1 MFFCAK
7 CIFVVCQAVVSV
19 AVLLLAAKIQDGC
32 LKLKSIIFTRV
43 ASSDYH
49 YDDRFSQ
56 FHSCGTYSVLSR
68 SHSVEVYDIII
79 GRLPWQPDGQPD
91 GIKFTQCVSDQK
103 STFSPLQEKLCVG
116 SKNYRHLLELSRR
129 SLSACKVWMRS
140 NYARRL

>member
-7 CIFVVCQAVVSV
+7 CIFVVCQAVSL

-68 SHSVEVYDIII
+68 SHSVEVYDIIT
-79 GRLPWQPDGQPD
+79 GRLPWQPDGQPELPD

-116 SKNYRHLLELSRR
+116 SKND
-129 SLSACKVWMRS
+129 
-140 NYARRL
+140 